1 MFTVGFIFGLS
12 CIEDLKVSSDDFP
25 DNPRHDYD
33 QDGLSEFD
41 GDCDDLNANILG
53 PSLWYVDDD
62 RDGFG
67 DPATEVE
74 ACASELRESTQ
85 IYVADGTDCDDA
97 NPLVYPGFN
106 NEVGLLCVLDLDG
119 DGS

>member
-1 MFTVGFIFGLS
+1 MIFILVTAFQMA
-12 CIEDLKVSSDDFP
+12 CIQDLTRSPTDFP
-25 DNPRHDYD
+25 DNPRDDYD

-67 DPATEVE
+67 DPSTEVE
-74 ACASELRESTQ
+74 ACASELRELVEERDQAVSSILKVSIGFCHST
-85 IYVADGTDCDDA
+85 
-97 NPLVYPGFN
+97 
-106 NEVGLLCVLDLDG
+106 
-119 DGS
+119 